1 MVPPLVSTRR
11 NIIKMEES
19 ESGKEPLAGMVTS
32 IILAMISLVII
43 SSFLTQRFLAVKV
56 WSRLPPVQWM
66 VFAIYADSFLF
77 VFATAILQFGF
88 GVDTSAS
95 ICESAILLC
104 LACYVTTKILI
115 YMFLVEKAFIIRSGS
130 KKLRIHSKLYLFNT
144 IGVLGAYCVVVVL
157 NFVYRITKIENKQ
170 CIIGMERYAMI
181 PLIVYDLL
189 VNVYLTVLFVLPL
202 LGLYAFNSSQQT
214 RGNRRLKLVAMRTL
228 IGCIC
233 TLTSSVVNLSVLM
246 GLNGEPGWVCLMCCN
261 SDILFSA
268 IVIQWVTSRDSIASN
283 NNNSQTMSQQR
294 HSNHGEDAYDLHKSR
309 QQANGGILEQKNNS
323 STNRV
328 SINSSSISPR
338 PTPSTKAIIDDIG
351 DIALDITD
359 PTELDDTPTSNNN
372 NPFDGD
378 KLRRSATE
386 DSDEIRMMPLSPRKR
401 GISDSVSP
409 LVSSNQ
415 ISPTEVR
422 IDVDYGSSLTQANEA
437 DGVKL
442 GNSVMIATG
451 GRSDG
456 RRRGRSSSRRYE
468 DNSDP

>member
-1 MVPPLVSTRR
+1 MVPPLVRTRR
-11 NIIKMEES
+11 NSIKMEES
-19 ESGKEPLAGMVTS
+19 ESGEEPLAGMVVS
-32 IILAMISLVII
+32 VILAMISLVII
-43 SSFLTQRFLAVKV
+43 SSFLTQRLLAVKV
-56 WSRLPPVQWM
+56 WGKLPPVQWSRSRPERAVARQVGIV

-95 ICESAILLC
+95 TCESAILLC
-104 LACYVTTKILI
+104 LACYVTTK
-115 YMFLVEKAFIIRSGS
+115 
-130 KKLRIHSKLYLFNT
+130 
-144 IGVLGAYCVVVVL
+144 VLTASL
-157 NFVYRITKIENKQ
+157 WSSISFR
-170 CIIGMERYAMI
+170 MERYAMI

-189 VNVYLTVLFVLPL
+189 VNVYLTILFVLPL

-283 NNNSQTMSQQR
+283 NNNNDTQTMSQQR
-294 HSNHGEDAYDLHKSR
+294 HSNHGEDVYDLRTPR
-309 QQANGGILEQKNNS
+309 QQANGGILEQKNNT
-323 STNRV
+323 STNRA
-328 SINSSSISPR
+328 SINSSSLSPR
-338 PTPSTKAIIDDIG
+338 PTPSTQPIADDIG
-351 DIALDITD
+351 DIALDSTD
-359 PTELDDTPTSNNN
+359 PMELNDTSSSNNANNAN
-372 NPFDGD
+372 NPFDED
-378 KLRRSATE
+378 DLKRSVI
-386 DSDEIRMMPLSPRKR
+386 DNSNGIRMVSLSPRKR

-409 LVSSNQ
+409 LVPTTQ

-437 DGVKL
+437 EGVKL
-442 GNSVMIATG
+442 GNSIVIATG

-468 DNSDP
+468 DSSDP

>member
-11 NIIKMEES
+11 NDIKMEES
-19 ESGKEPLAGMVTS
+19 ESGEEPVAGMVIS
-32 IILAMISLVII
+32 VILAMISLVII

-56 WSRLPPVQWM
+56 WSRLPPVQWSRSRPERAVARQVGIV

-88 GVDTSAS
+88 GVDSSAS

-104 LACYVTTKILI
+104 LACYVTTK
-115 YMFLVEKAFIIRSGS
+115 FIIRSGC

-144 IGVLGAYCVVVVL
+144 IVVL
-157 NFVYRITKIENKQ
+157 VHNRNGEICHDSTHCLRPARQ
-170 CIIGMERYAMI
+170 C
-181 PLIVYDLL
+181 
-189 VNVYLTVLFVLPL
+189 
-202 LGLYAFNSSQQT
+202 LYAFNSSQQT

-283 NNNSQTMSQQR
+283 NNIDSQTMSQQR
-294 HSNHGEDAYDLHKSR
+294 HSNHGEDVYGLRRSR
-309 QQANGGILEQKNNS
+309 QQANGVMLEQKNNS
-323 STNRV
+323 SAKRA
-328 SINSSSISPR
+328 SINSSSLSPR
-338 PTPSTKAIIDDIG
+338 PTPSTKPIADDIG
-351 DIALDITD
+351 EIALDSTD
-359 PTELDDTPTSNNN
+359 PMELNDTLSSNNAN
-372 NPFDGD
+372 NPFNEDNL
-378 KLRRSATE
+378 KRSATD
-386 DSDEIRMMPLSPRKR
+386 DSDEIRMISLSPRKR
-401 GISDSVSP
+401 GTSDSISP
-409 LVSSNQ
+409 LVPTTQ

-422 IDVDYGSSLTQANEA
+422 IDVDYGSSLTQASEA
-437 DGVKL
+437 EGVKL
-442 GNSVMIATG
+442 GNCVVIATG

-456 RRRGRSSSRRYE
+456 WRRGRSSSRRYE
-468 DNSDP
+468 DSSDP

>member
-11 NIIKMEES
+11 NNIKMEES
-19 ESGKEPLAGMVTS
+19 ESGEEPLAGMVIS
-32 IILAMISLVII
+32 VILAMISLVII
-43 SSFLTQRFLAVKV
+43 SSFL
-56 WSRLPPVQWM
+56 M

-104 LACYVTTKILI
+104 LACYVTTK
-115 YMFLVEKAFIIRSGS
+115 FIIRSGS

-144 IGVLGAYCVVVVL
+144 IVVLGAYCVVVVL
-157 NFVYRITKIENKQ
+157 NFVYRITKIEHKQ

-189 VNVYLTVLFVLPL
+189 VNLSADSRKQKTEAGGHADPYWLYLHT
-202 LGLYAFNSSQQT
+202 YQQ
-214 RGNRRLKLVAMRTL
+214 RCQPISAHGSEWRAGMV
-228 IGCIC
+228 
-233 TLTSSVVNLSVLM
+233 
-246 GLNGEPGWVCLMCCN
+246 
-261 SDILFSA
+261 LFSA

-283 NNNSQTMSQQR
+283 NNNDSQTMSQQR
-294 HSNHGEDAYDLHKSR
+294 HSNHGEDAYDLRKSR

-338 PTPSTKAIIDDIG
+338 PTPSTKPIVDDIG
-351 DIALDITD
+351 DIALDSTD
-359 PTELDDTPTSNNN
+359 PMELNDTPSSNNAN
-372 NPFDGD
+372 NPFNEDNL
-378 KLRRSATE
+378 KRSATD
-386 DSDEIRMMPLSPRKR
+386 DSDEIRMIPLSPRKR

-409 LVSSNQ
+409 LVPHQ

-437 DGVKL
+437 EGVKL
-442 GNSVMIATG
+442 GNSVVIATG

>member
-11 NIIKMEES
+11 NNIKMTES
-19 ESGKEPLAGMVTS
+19 ESGEEPLAGMVTS
-32 IILAMISLVII
+32 VILAMVSLVII
-43 SSFLTQRFLAVKV
+43 SSFL
-56 WSRLPPVQWM
+56 M

-104 LACYVTTKILI
+104 LACYVTTKLI

-144 IGVLGAYCVVVVL
+144 IVVL
-157 NFVYRITKIENKQ
+157 V
-170 CIIGMERYAMI
+170 
-181 PLIVYDLL
+181 
-189 VNVYLTVLFVLPL
+189 
-202 LGLYAFNSSQQT
+202 
-214 RGNRRLKLVAMRTL
+214 
-228 IGCIC
+228 
-233 TLTSSVVNLSVLM
+233 
-246 GLNGEPGWVCLMCCN
+246 
-261 SDILFSA
+261 LFSA

-283 NNNSQTMSQQR
+283 NDSQTMSQQR
-294 HSNHGEDAYDLHKSR
+294 HSNHGEDAYGLRTSR

-338 PTPSTKAIIDDIG
+338 PTPSTKPIVDDIG
-351 DIALDITD
+351 DIALDSTD
-359 PTELDDTPTSNNN
+359 PMELDDTPTTNNNAN
-372 NPFDGD
+372 NPFNGEN
-378 KLRRSATE
+378 LRRAATE

-415 ISPTEVR
+415 VSPTEVR

-437 DGVKL
+437 EGVKL
-442 GNSVMIATG
+442 GNSVVIATG